1 MPAQSWR
8 AGATMAPAR
17 RAPLVALLGADGI
30 SLGGNALAQLA
41 IPWFVLTTTGSAA
54 RTGLVAFCGLLPTI
68 LAAFFGGAVVDR
80 LGHRRA
86 SVAADVASMV
96 AVALIPLAY
105 SRGLLPFWL
114 LLALVFLGALLDA
127 PGATARAALWPDVA
141 RLGGV
146 RLERAN
152 TLHEFVESG
161 AGSLGPLLAG
171 GLIAWL
177 GATTVLWLDAATFAV
192 SALLVAALVPAPQAA
207 PTAPPAREDERAA
220 LAAGLHF
227 LWRDGPIRAIYGA
240 SIVFTF
246 LLVSLF
252 AVILPYFF
260 KTAGAGAAGLGLVVA
275 AFSAGQIAG
284 AAVYGAAGH
293 RWPRRGTFLVG
304 VAAIGGAL
312 VALAFLPPVSV
323 MVGALLVGGV
333 IAGPNGPLIAT
344 ILQERTPA
352 DLRGRVF
359 GATTAVSFAAAPLGV
374 LLAGALLPTIG
385 VRATLAGSAALFLAV
400 VAALARDDGLREL
413 AIDGG

>member
-1 MPAQSWR
+1 MPARSWR
-8 AGATMAPAR
+8 AETTTIAAR
-17 RAPLVALLGADGI
+17 RAPFAALLGADAI
-30 SLGGNALAQLA
+30 SLSGNALAQLA

-54 RTGLVAFCGLLPTI
+54 RTGLVAACGLLPTI

-86 SVAADVASMV
+86 SIAADAASMV

-105 SRGLLPFWL
+105 ARGLLPFWL

-146 RLERAN
+146 GLERAN

-161 AGSLGPLLAG
+161 AQSLGPLLAG
-171 GLIAWL
+171 ALVAWL

-192 SALLVAALVPAPQAA
+192 SALLVATLVPAPA
-207 PTAPPAREDERAA
+207 PTPGGPSAREDYRAE
-220 LAAGLHF
+220 LAAGLRFVWH
-227 LWRDGPIRAIYGA
+227 DGPIRAIYGA
-240 SIVFTF
+240 SIVFS
-246 LLVSLF
+246 LLIVSLF
-252 AVILPYFF
+252 AVILPFYF
-260 KTAGAGAAGLGLVVA
+260 KTAGDGPAGLGLVVA
-275 AFSAGQIAG
+275 AFSAGQIVG

-293 RWPRRGTFLVG
+293 RWSRRGTFLVG
-304 VAAIGGAL
+304 VAAIGGAIA
-312 VALAFLPPVSV
+312 ALAFLPPVPV

-344 ILQERTPA
+344 ILQERTPS

-359 GATTAVSFAAAPLGV
+359 GVTTAVGLAAAPLGV
-374 LLAGALLPTIG
+374 LLAGYLLPAIG
-385 VRATLAGSAALFLAV
+385 VRATLAASAALFLAV
-400 VAALARDDGLREL
+400 VAALVPDAGLREL
-413 AIDGG
+413 A